1 MATARKK
8 PTNGGRVSAVKKAA
22 GRVVATLRG
31 DGWKRVG
38 IVFLLSVL
46 MALMM
51 AEYRRAQVVK
61 LTLGEIAE
69 RDVEAWSDFKV
80 PNYHLTSEAQ
90 RNAENTT
97 RPVFNYDELVVDE
110 LLRRI
115 DRAFHEVQQAL
126 AESAPA
132 ADVAE
137 GGVEVV
143 EGAEAP
149 VDAAPEQTSVQE
161 QHIDAFEAE
170 LGVTLTEIDRATLA
184 TQGFDDNLRDMVMT
198 LTERTMSRMI
208 IGSPET
214 LPADEQ
220 QGISLVR
227 IRGAERSEEVLYSF
241 ADLLTLQEA
250 RAWMSTLAREQF
262 DQQAPY
268 VLGCAVNLSHSILR
282 PNLTFDASETQV
294 RRDQARLA
302 VGIIY
307 NEFKDK
313 QVILRKGEMVTQESI
328 DALAEM
334 EKFRGGYRLWSNVVA
349 LTLFILLFISSTY
362 LFASRFVT
370 KFATSVKD
378 AAALAV
384 LAGLAVVLC
393 KVGEMMASALSEA
406 FPVVPETSYYFAIPV
421 AATAVMVRILM
432 NSETAVVFAS
442 VVSVACAYVLGADLM
457 LAAYFFIG
465 SVASAGA
472 LAHAKQRGKV
482 FRAGLVTSLVNVA
495 MVVCL
500 TLIRLS
506 VFGVMAEE
514 APIAPLWDIGFALLG
529 GLTVGIIALG
539 LVPVFE
545 AAGFLTDIKL
555 LELASLDHPLLREM
569 VIKAP
574 GTYHHSV
581 LVGSLA
587 EAGAEAI
594 SANALLARVGAYF
607 HDIGKTLKPNY
618 FVENQQDAS
627 NVHDRLSPSMSSLI
641 IINHVKEGIELG
653 RQNHLPREILDII
666 PQHHGTSLIRFF
678 FTKAKEGAEESGKAH
693 VNEEDYRYPGPKPR
707 TRESGIVML
716 ADSVEAATRSLKEPT
731 RHNITIRVQ
740 QVINSVV
747 LDGQLDHCP
756 LTLKDLSIVAE
767 TFTSVLVGIHHH
779 RVEYPDAKDAG
790 SGKGQGGPK
799 SQSVSKGGGK
809 SLTLELPPMQSH
821 PELPH
826 PLDKEAR
833 AAAEEALRSS
843 EPGTISETTL
853 VKENPKAKDI
863 TTSGDSKPGTGD
875 NGAGRPATGNKR
887 QGEKKAKPNERA

>member
-1 MATARKK
+1 MA
-8 PTNGGRVSAVKKAA
+8 AVKRSA

-38 IVFLLSVL
+38 IVVLLSVL

-80 PNYHLTSEAQ
+80 QNYHLTSEAR

-115 DRAFHEVQQAL
+115 DRAFQEVQRAL
-126 AESAPA
+126 TESAPA
-132 ADVAE
+132 AESGEAADGLE
-137 GGVEVV
+137 S
-143 EGAEAP
+143 GAGEPGAT
-149 VDAAPEQTSVQE
+149 AEQTSIHE

-227 IRGAERSEEVLYSF
+227 IRGADRSEEVLYSF
-241 ADLLTLQEA
+241 DDLLTQQEA
-250 RAWMSTLAREQF
+250 RAWMSAQAREQF

-294 RRDQARLA
+294 RRDEARQA

-313 QVILRKGEMVTQESI
+313 QVIVRKGEMVTQESI
-328 DALAEM
+328 DALVEM
-334 EKFRGGYRLWSNVVA
+334 EKYRGGYRLWSNVVA

-362 LFASRFVT
+362 LFASRFVR

-393 KVGEMMASALSEA
+393 RVGEMMASALSEA
-406 FPVVPETSYYFAIPV
+406 FPVVPEAAYYFAIPV

-482 FRAGLVTSLVNVA
+482 FRAGLVTSLVNVL

-506 VFGVMAEE
+506 VFGVVAEE
-514 APIAPLWDIGFALLG
+514 ATIAPLWDIGFALLG

-555 LELASLDHPLLREM
+555 LELASLDHPLMREM

-581 LVGSLA
+581 LVGSLS

-653 RQNHLPREILDII
+653 RQSHLPKEILDII
-666 PQHHGTSLIRFF
+666 PQHHGTALIRFF
-678 FTKAKEGAEESGKAH
+678 YSKAKEGAEESGKAH
-693 VNEEDYRYPGPKPR
+693 VNEEDYRYPGPKPQ

-731 RHNITIRVQ
+731 RHNISTRVQ

-779 RVEYPDAKDAG
+779 RVEYPDGKDGGTAKG
-790 SGKGQGGPK
+790 SQAKGKQ
-799 SQSVSKGGGK
+799 QAAAKGGGK
-809 SLTLELPPMQSH
+809 ALTLELPPLQSN
-821 PELPH
+821 PDLPH

-833 AAAEEALRSS
+833 AAAEQALRSS
-843 EPGTISETTL
+843 EPGTGSETTL
-853 VKENPKAKDI
+853 AQENGKKADI
-863 TTSGDSKPGTGD
+863 TTSGDSKPDKGD
-875 NGAGRPATGNKR
+875 NGTSRPVKGNGRDD
-887 QGEKKAKPNERA
+887 KKAEPDERA